1 MPNAALGR
9 GLEAGPV
16 VAQVVQVRAVEH
28 DREPAPSRL
37 GHADGE
43 QVVLAEVAA
52 VGRVLR
58 VAGDG
63 ELVRVDQEMRHAEPR
78 RQLLRRREVL
88 RRHGRRDGGERQAA
102 LAEHVVGDA
111 QEEARVDAAREG
123 DQRGGQVG
131 EQPAQPV
138 ELGGELHQIP
148 SA

>member
-1 MPNAALGR
+1 MPR
-9 GLEAGPV
+9 SGLEAGPV

-63 ELVRVDQEMRHAEPR
+63 ELVGVDQEMRHAEPH

-88 RRHGRRDGGERQAA
+88 RRHGRRDGGEGQAA

-131 EQPAQPV
+131 EEPAQPV